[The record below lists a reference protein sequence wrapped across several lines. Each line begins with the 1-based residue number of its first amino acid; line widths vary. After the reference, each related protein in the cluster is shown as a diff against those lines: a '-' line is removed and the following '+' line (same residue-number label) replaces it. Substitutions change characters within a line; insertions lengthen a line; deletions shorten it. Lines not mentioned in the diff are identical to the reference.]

1 MSDQQFLIVPSSGG
15 KAGGGKKKTPF
26 SFFLQEKRQQWEKE
40 GRWGGGRPQ
49 AELVQAVLPL
59 WAEVKK
65 SPRLMEPYIEQ
76 HRQWRGHSGD
86 LENRYDTMG
95 RSLGDIS
102 REAAR
107 QRSLATA
114 MEVEIEETVEG
125 LGVGGAPA
133 ATFYVLHCNYLVRT
147 DRGFYPPC
155 EVGVVEW
162 SLEGGVKRCWQE
174 FVSPGD
180 SVPVGYKHKV
190 QQHARVTHYLT
201 PEFEHYVTDY
211 REIMTGLIKF
221 LGGAR
226 DGRLPPLYV
235 MAGNQEA
242 AACVTEFLVERS
254 AAVRPLRLL
263 SLPNLCL
270 EVRGLLVFRILNT
283 AP

>member
-15 KAGGGKKKTPF
+15 KAGGSKKKTPF
-26 SFFLQEKRQQWEKE
+26 NFFLQEKRQQWEKE
-40 GRWGGGRPQ
+40 GRWDGRRSQ
-49 AELVQAVLPL
+49 DELVQAALPL

-76 HRQWRGHSGD
+76 HRQWRGRNGE

-95 RSLGDIS
+95 RSLGDIN

-114 MEVEIEETVEG
+114 MEVEVEETVKG
-125 LGVGGAPA
+125 LGVGGVPT
-133 ATFYVLHCNYLVRT
+133 ATFYVLHCNYLVKT
-147 DRGFYPPC
+147 ERGFYPPC
-155 EVGVVEW
+155 EMAVVEW
-162 SLEGGVKRCWQE
+162 SLAAGVARVWQE

-190 QQHARVTHYLT
+190 QQHARVTHNLT

-211 REIMTGLIKF
+211 RQIMTGLIKF
-221 LGGAR
+221 LGGAN

-235 MAGNQEA
+235 MPGHQEA

-254 AAVRPLRLL
+254 AATRSLRLL
-263 SLPNLCL
+263 SLPKLCL
-270 EVRGLLVFRILNT
+270 EVSHH
-283 AP
+283 